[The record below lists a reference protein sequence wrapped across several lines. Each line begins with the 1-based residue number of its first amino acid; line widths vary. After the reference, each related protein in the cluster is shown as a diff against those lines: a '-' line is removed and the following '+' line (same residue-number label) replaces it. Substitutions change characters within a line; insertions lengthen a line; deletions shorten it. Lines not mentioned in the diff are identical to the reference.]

1 MSVILLAAEAT
12 TITLNGY
19 ALTSMAEGDY
29 AVLAP
34 VNPLT
39 SHTNSENG
47 GVNINGRVDG
57 GVTDM
62 TVRVQKLSADDV
74 FLNSARNSALPTV
87 FNGSAKTNYVRDG
100 VDSVETYTLESGSI
114 TTQPTDTKNNQ
125 DGNAMMEYVIRF
137 RNAVRSL

>member
-1 MSVILLAAEAT
+1 MSVIILAAEAT
-12 TITLNGY
+12 TVTLNGY
-19 ALTSMAEGDY
+19 NLTSLTEGDF
-29 AVLAP
+29 VTLAP

-39 SHTNSENG
+39 SHTNASAG

-57 GVTDM
+57 AVMDM

-87 FNGSAKTNYVRDG
+87 FNGSSKTNYNRDG
-100 VDSVETYTLESGSI
+100 VDAVETYTLESGSI

-137 RNAVRSL
+137 RSAVRSL